1 MLSLIENMFDDT
13 EFDLLKNTEIV
24 GSVKFKNGKYLLSVQ
39 VKGCK
44 YSSRSTHKTL
54 EAAFNTAVELLEK

>member
-1 MLSLIENMFDDT
+1 MLSLIENMFDAT
-13 EFDLLKNTEIV
+13 EFDVIQNSEIV

-39 VKGCK
+39 MKGSK
-44 YSSRSTHKTL
+44 YSSKSTHKTL

>member
-13 EFDLLKNTEIV
+13 EFDVLQNSEIV
-24 GSVKFKNGKYLLSVQ
+24 GSVKCINGRYFLSVQ
-39 VKGCK
+39 MKGSK

>member
-1 MLSLIENMFDDT
+1 MLSIIENMFDDT
-13 EFDLLKNTEIV
+13 EFDVIQNSEVV
-24 GSVKFKNGKYLLSVQ
+24 GSVKFKNGKYFLSVQ
-39 VKGCK
+39 MKGSK

>member
-13 EFDLLKNTEIV
+13 EFDLIQNSEIV

-39 VKGCK
+39 MKGSK

>member
-1 MLSLIENMFDDT
+1 MIQNS
-13 EFDLLKNTEIV
+13 EIV
-24 GSVKFKNGKYLLSVQ
+24 GSVKLMNGRYFLSVK
-39 VKGCK
+39 VKGSK

>member
-1 MLSLIENMFDDT
+1 MLSLIENMLDDT
-13 EFDLLKNTEIV
+13 EFDVIQNSEIV

-39 VKGCK
+39 MKGSK

>member
-13 EFDLLKNTEIV
+13 EFDVIQNSEIV

-39 VKGCK
+39 MKGSK

-54 EAAFNTAVELLEK
+54 EDAFNTAVELLEK

>member
-1 MLSLIENMFDDT
+1 MLSLIENMFDNT
-13 EFDLLKNTEIV
+13 EFDVIQNSEIV

-39 VKGCK
+39 MKGSK

>member
-1 MLSLIENMFDDT
+1 MLRLIENMFDDT
-13 EFDLLKNTEIV
+13 EFDVIQNSEIV

-39 VKGCK
+39 MKGSK

>member
-13 EFDLLKNTEIV
+13 EFDVIQNSEIV

-39 VKGCK
+39 MKGSK

-54 EAAFNTAVELLEK
+54 EAAFNTAGELLEK

>member
-13 EFDLLKNTEIV
+13 EFDVLQNSEIV
-24 GSVKFKNGKYLLSVQ
+24 GSVKFINGKYFLSVQ
-39 VKGCK
+39 MKGSK

-54 EAAFNTAVELLEK
+54 KAAFDTAVELLEK

>member
-13 EFDLLKNTEIV
+13 EFDVIQDSEIV

-39 VKGCK
+39 MKGSK